1 MAQNNNILQ
10 ELSELNSSLANVAS
24 QNVYTVPNGYFDGL
38 VSQVLNRIRAMEA
51 TAAEDEIGFL
61 SPTLNNVSR
70 QMPFAVPAGYFEG
83 LAEQALQS
91 VRESSDYQTAKEE
104 IESLSPLLS
113 GLKKQ
118 IPYSVPEGY
127 FEKLSAVPVEKEVK
141 VVSITHRKWLKY
153 AVAAVVTGIVVLSGF
168 LFLGNKKESSDRII
182 AQVKKDVMKMDET
195 QKDNLIDFI
204 DAGMNGKETA
214 GINTDDKSKEIK
226 ALLQDV
232 SDEELKD
239 FQEQT
244 EDLQD
249 VLMTN

>member
-1 MAQNNNILQ
+1 MTQNNNILQ
-10 ELSELNSSLANVAS
+10 ELNELNSSLANVAS
-24 QNVYTVPNGYFDGL
+24 QNIYTVPAGYFDGL
-38 VSQVLNRIRAMEA
+38 ASQVLNRIRAMEA
-51 TAAEDEIGFL
+51 TSAADETGLL
-61 SPTLNNVSR
+61 SATLNNISR
-70 QMPFAVPAGYFEG
+70 KMPYAVPTGYFEG
-83 LAEQALQS
+83 LAEQTIQS
-91 VRESSDYQTAKEE
+91 VRVSSDHQTAKEE

-127 FEKLSAVPVEKEVK
+127 FEQIGFMPVKREIK
-141 VVSITHRKWLKY
+141 VVSITHRRWFRY
-153 AVAAVVTGIVVLSGF
+153 AAAAIVTGIVVLSGF
-168 LFLGNKKESSDRII
+168 LFLGNKKESADRII
-182 AQVKKDVMKMDET
+182 AQVKKDVMKMDDT

-204 DAGMNGKETA
+204 DIGMNGKETA
-214 GINTDDKSKEIK
+214 QVDTDNKSKEIK
-226 ALLQDV
+226 DLLQGV